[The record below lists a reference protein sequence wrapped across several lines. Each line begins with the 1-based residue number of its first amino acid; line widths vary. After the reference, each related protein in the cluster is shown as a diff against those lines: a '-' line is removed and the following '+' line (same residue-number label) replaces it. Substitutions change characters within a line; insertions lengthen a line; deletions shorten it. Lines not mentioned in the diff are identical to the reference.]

1 MVKGSISIDT
11 TTLAQIDMMYFAY
24 KALHEQTEKDRP
36 MVTRLCSHTVPSPT
50 INISLA
56 DGTPEP
62 MTIAG
67 TVISLQG
74 SATLDPAVDS
84 QVTVIRSWTLERSR
98 DILIFNESTTPPY
111 VTAPTFRPLAFSAGG
126 VYIFTV
132 TVSPSNPLNVIAP
145 PGVNATY
152 ALNPLP
158 YHDLLI
164 EKVISSGECAG
175 NETVSLTGSFDPLPN
190 TADNYT
196 HGHASIGNAS
206 QNSAKT

>member
-1 MVKGSISIDT
+1 
-11 TTLAQIDMMYFAY
+11 
-24 KALHEQTEKDRP
+24 
-36 MVTRLCSHTVPSPT
+36 
-50 INISLA
+50 
-56 DGTPEP
+56 

-84 QVTVIRSWTLERSR
+84 QVTVIGSWTLELSR

-111 VTAPTFRPLAFSAGG
+111 VTALTFRPLAFSAGG

-190 TADNYT
+190 TADNYILT
-196 HGHASIGNAS
+196 YTWTRFNWQRITEFSKDLTANEGTLEVDNLMVNAGNYTLTVCLTVPHTEVVDHCTTVEYFIS
-206 QNSAKT
+206 NDGNGEGTFTT

>member
-1 MVKGSISIDT
+1 
-11 TTLAQIDMMYFAY
+11 
-24 KALHEQTEKDRP
+24 
-36 MVTRLCSHTVPSPT
+36 
-50 INISLA
+50 
-56 DGTPEP
+56 

-84 QVTVIRSWTLERSR
+84 QVTVIESWTLERSR
-98 DILIFNESTTPPY
+98 DILIFNESTSPPY
-111 VTAPTFRPLAFSAGG
+111 VTALTFRPLAFRAGG

-132 TVSPSNPLNVIAP
+132 TVSPSNPLEVIAP

-158 YHDLLI
+158 YPDLLI
-164 EKVISSGECAG
+164 DKVISGGECRG
-175 NETVSLTGSFDPLPN
+175 NATVSLTGSFEPLPN

-196 HGHASIGNAS
+196 LTYTWRRITEFSKDLQLPANDGTHVVDNLMVNAGNYTLTVCLTVPHTEVVDHCTTAEYFIS
-206 QNSAKT
+206 NDGNGEGTFTT